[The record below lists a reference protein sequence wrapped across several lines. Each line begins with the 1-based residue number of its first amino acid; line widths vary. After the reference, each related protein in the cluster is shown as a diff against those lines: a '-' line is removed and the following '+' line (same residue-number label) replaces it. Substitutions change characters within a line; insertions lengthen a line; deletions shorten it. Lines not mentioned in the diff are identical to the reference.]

1 MDTFFIQA
9 KIIPTISKSLELR
22 LVEEAVVSP
31 DTLAVFNHPSNKVDI
46 EVTRGSGYFYVVEGR
61 SGVVDLKYMEK
72 SKNIQVGYLNNNKTQ
87 KYLRSELMLS
97 NSEDFCWIFGET
109 PF

>member
-1 MDTFFIQA
+1 
-9 KIIPTISKSLELR
+9 
-22 LVEEAVVSP
+22 VSP

-72 SKNIQVGYLNNNKTQ
+72 SKNIQVGYLNNNKIQ
-87 KYLRSELMLS
+87 KYLSSQLILS
-97 NSEDFCWIFGET
+97 NAEDFFSILRET